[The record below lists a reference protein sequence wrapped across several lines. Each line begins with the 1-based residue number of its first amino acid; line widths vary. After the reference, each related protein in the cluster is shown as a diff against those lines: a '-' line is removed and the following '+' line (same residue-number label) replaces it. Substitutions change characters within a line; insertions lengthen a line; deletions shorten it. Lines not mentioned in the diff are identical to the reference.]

1 MINRKLVIYD
11 YSYENRQTANVQIW
25 LAIPP
30 TTITQKPVRIEFSK
44 PPSEKSELYGQKL
57 AYFDLAPG
65 ERISLQMELE
75 LISSNLKDF
84 LHEPIKLGL
93 DERAFYLRSGIMSPV
108 NSELQQEARHI
119 AGDAKTDLEKAER
132 LFHYFH
138 TTFQYKY
145 PPKNRGALYF
155 REAGQGD
162 CGEFSFL
169 YTSYMR
175 ALGIPC
181 RTVVGSF
188 TKKFGAHVWN
198 EIWLDEYGWLPVDTS
213 MPALLK
219 KPLSLLL
226 VPVQMGTATK
236 KTAYFGNFDGKRI
249 IFSLDADWPLTP
261 DYQDM
266 IREEQKELFV
276 FGREIEFGYQS
287 LDGTAPYMQPI
298 YPHFND
304 ELKSAKVEDLLG
316 MWTIYEKEPT
326 LKSLGLVKKWAFIA
340 FVIMMFISAINAFA
354 NIDFIASL
362 PVIEIGY
369 GAAFVGLVAVIL
381 RREANWLIYL
391 LTVAVLVIGI
401 QLVLN

>member
-1 MINRKLVIYD
+1 MNNGKHVIYD
-11 YSYENRQTANVQIW
+11 YDYENRQASNVQIW

-30 TTITQKPVRIEFSK
+30 ATTTQKPVKMEFSK
-44 PPSEKSELYGQKL
+44 SPIEQSELYGQQL

-65 ERISLQMELE
+65 ERIELQVELE
-75 LISSNLKDF
+75 LIATDLKDF
-84 LHEPIKLGL
+84 LRNPVKLSE
-93 DERAFYLRSGIMSPV
+93 DERTFYLRAGIMSPV
-108 NSELQQEARHI
+108 NPELQQEAQQI
-119 AGDAKTDLEKAER
+119 VGDAKGDLEKAER
-132 LFHYFH
+132 MFQYFH

-145 PPKNRGALYF
+145 PPKDRGALYF

-175 ALGIPC
+175 SLGIPC

-188 TKKFGAHVWN
+188 VKKFGAHVWN
-198 EIWLDEYGWLPVDTS
+198 EIWLDKYGWLPVDTS

-236 KTAYFGNFDGKRI
+236 KSAYFGNFDGKRI

-261 DYQDM
+261 PYQDM
-266 IREEQKELFV
+266 IREEQKALFV

-287 LDGTAPYMQPI
+287 LEGTAPYMQPI

-304 ELKSAKVEDLLG
+304 EMKSAKVEDLLG
-316 MWTIYEKEPT
+316 MWNIYERDPT
-326 LKSLGLVKKWAFIA
+326 LKSLGLIKKSAFIV

-354 NIDFIASL
+354 NLDFISRL

-369 GAAFVGLVAVIL
+369 GAAFIGLMAMIL
-381 RREANWLIYL
+381 RREANWLIFL
-391 LTVAVLVIGI
+391 LTFGVLFIGS